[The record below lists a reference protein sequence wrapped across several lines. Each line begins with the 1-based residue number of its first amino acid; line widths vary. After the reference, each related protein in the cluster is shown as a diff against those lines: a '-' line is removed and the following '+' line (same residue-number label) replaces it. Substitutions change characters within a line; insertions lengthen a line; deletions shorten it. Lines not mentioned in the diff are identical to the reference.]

1 MWPFTLHGIYNAGP
15 KPHKRRG
22 ASFKMDFY
30 AMGKAFEV
38 LGLLLAL
45 AGALCA
51 DSRNQVF
58 DDFTMPLPVKPGET
72 LILGIVGGWERWDN
86 PARCIRR
93 TAIVLKRKK
102 LPGVHVETVE
112 NHKLAL
118 GHELVRKA
126 FDFDED
132 GALSPAEAAQAS
144 VILFGQSLGGRA
156 VLYLARTL
164 NEWGVPVRLA
174 FVIDGYG
181 RDDYTVPPNV
191 AAAANTYQRDHILLK
206 GARQLH
212 PEDPK
217 RTRILLNRQVT
228 YRGRARTIDTSDDL
242 LRHRVFMGAH
252 SLMEHD
258 PEVWDEVIA
267 KILEAIPARD

>member
-1 MWPFTLHGIYNAGP
+1 
-15 KPHKRRG
+15 
-22 ASFKMDFY
+22 MD
-30 AMGKAFEV
+30 KVLQV

-45 AGALCA
+45 AGALRA

-58 DDFTMPLPVKPGET
+58 EDFTMPLPVKPGET

-93 TAIVLKRKK
+93 TAIVLKRKR

-112 NHKLAL
+112 NHKLEL
-118 GHELVRKA
+118 GQELIKQA
-126 FDFDED
+126 FDFDGD
-132 GALSPAEAAQAS
+132 GVLSPVEAARAH

-156 VLYLARTL
+156 VLHLARTL

-181 RDDYTVPPNV
+181 RDDYSVPPNV
-191 AAAANTYQRDHILLK
+191 AAAANIYQRDHLFLK
-206 GARQLH
+206 GASELH
-212 PEDPK
+212 PEEPE
-217 RTRILLNRQVT
+217 RTRILLNRRVT
-228 YRGRARTIDTSDDL
+228 YRGRAHTIDASDDL
-242 LRHRVFMGAH
+242 AKHRIFMGAH

-267 KILEAIPARD
+267 RILEAIPARD